1 MRWNFEK
8 YAYLPILSPLIAVEG
23 KGLFIW
29 CVFWAI
35 GHFLMFCDF
44 YFFFGGGGAVFA
56 CIFGQV
62 RTSTPEG
69 LEAMMLTIPSF
80 GD

>member
-1 MRWNFEK
+1 
-8 YAYLPILSPLIAVEG
+8 
-23 KGLFIW
+23 
-29 CVFWAI
+29 
-35 GHFLMFCDF
+35 MFCDF